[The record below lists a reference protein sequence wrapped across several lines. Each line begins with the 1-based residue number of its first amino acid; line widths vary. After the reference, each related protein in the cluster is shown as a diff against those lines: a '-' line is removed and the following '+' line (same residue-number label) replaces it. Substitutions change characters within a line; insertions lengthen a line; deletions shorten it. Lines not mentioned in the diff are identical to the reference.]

1 MFTKLK
7 QHWKVNGLDLILIII
22 TFAVGGSL
30 CGIAGRKIMTL
41 LNIEKGALWIL
52 LYILL
57 VTLLWPMAV
66 LLVSI
71 PLGQFVFFKNYIGK
85 IVGRFSNKKN
95 HPIIN
100 VAIFASGA
108 GSNAHKIINYF
119 AGHQKI
125 KIALIICNKPGAG
138 VLNIAAAAG
147 IPSLIIERADFF
159 NGDNYL
165 PRLQKHQISFI
176 VLAGFLWKI
185 PPALI
190 KAFPK
195 KIINIHPALL
205 PQYGGKGMF
214 GYHVH
219 EAVIANKETVSG
231 ISIHYVDELY
241 DHGALIFQATCTI
254 DENETAPSLAKKIH
268 VLEHEHYPKVIEQVL
283 QKVKSPLKEGLAE

>member
-52 LYILL
+52 LYIFL

-85 IVGRFSNKKN
+85 IVGRFLNKKN
-95 HPIIN
+95 HPKIN

-119 AGHQKI
+119 AGNHKI

-138 VLNIAAAAG
+138 VLNIAARGKDAG
-147 IPSLIIERADFF
+147 DDDGGIGDPERPAHPDIQRGV
-159 NGDNYL
+159 GDNE
-165 PRLQKHQISFI
+165 RI
-176 VLAGFLWKI
+176 V
-185 PPALI
+185 
-190 KAFPK
+190 
-195 KIINIHPALL
+195 HS
-205 PQYGGKGMF
+205 
-214 GYHVH
+214 HV
-219 EAVIANKETVSG
+219 T
-231 ISIHYVDELY
+231 
-241 DHGALIFQATCTI
+241 
-254 DENETAPSLAKKIH
+254 
-268 VLEHEHYPKVIEQVL
+268 
-283 QKVKSPLKEGLAE
+283 

>member
-71 PLGQFVFFKNYIGK
+71 PLGQFVFFKKYIGK

-100 VAIFASGA
+100 IAIFASGA

-119 AGHQKI
+119 AGNKKI
-125 KIALIICNKPGAG
+125 KIALILCNKPGAG

-165 PRLQKHQISFI
+165 PRLQKHQINFI

-214 GYHVH
+214 GHHVH

-254 DENETAPSLAKKIH
+254 DENETASSLAQKIH
-268 VLEHEHYPKVIEQVL
+268 MLEHEHYPKVIEQVL